1 MSQRGDAKPR
11 SFTRRSLGIRQ
22 FSHHSHGR
30 CSYRSA
36 SPKARACSGS
46 AAVFSDRSWGRVQ
59 VCRMTMITKTPETR
73 KSAAKRPKDSSAF
86 KTGQTAKGRPRK
98 NSEKAAGTESAHAIK
113 QQLDAVRR
121 EHAILQQAIYEAAQ
135 IQRKLCSPRQLVWG
149 EFEIAGEIFPVRHL
163 SGDFFKVM
171 QLDDVLG
178 VALGDIAG
186 KGLSAGIWQAHL
198 IDLIQRC
205 ARTYLHPADVIAG
218 VNRELCLD
226 HSEPPITALFFAR
239 LDPQRNELQYCNAG
253 LPAPLIMR
261 RGTSVDRL
269 EEGGPM
275 LGALQEAS
283 YNCGTV
289 YLNPGDVLIAYSDG
303 LTECRNHEDEE
314 FEIGRLSA
322 AVESYNGATANQVL
336 FSTLATV
343 LDFADQCPPG
353 DDLTLLVIR
362 RCETKL
368 ALPERDNNNK
378 RDKDFSVS

>member
-1 MSQRGDAKPR
+1 MNMMTRPSETRNPSA
-11 SFTRRSLGIRQ
+11 RRS
-22 FSHHSHGR
+22 
-30 CSYRSA
+30 
-36 SPKARACSGS
+36 
-46 AAVFSDRSWGRVQ
+46 
-59 VCRMTMITKTPETR
+59 
-73 KSAAKRPKDSSAF
+73 KDSSALE
-86 KTGQTAKGRPRK
+86 TGETARARPRK
-98 NSEKAAGTESAHAIK
+98 NSKMAAATESAHAIR

-135 IQRKLCSPRQLVWG
+135 IQRKLCSPRELVWG
-149 EFEIAGEIFPVRHL
+149 DFEIAGEIFPVRHL

-171 QLDDVLG
+171 PLDDVLG
-178 VALGDIAG
+178 LAVGDIAG

-205 ARTYLHPADVIAG
+205 ARAYLHPADVIAG

-239 LDPQRNELQYCNAG
+239 LDPQQNELQYCNAG

-275 LGALQEAS
+275 LGALEEAS

-289 YLNPGDVLIAYSDG
+289 YLGPGDMLIAYSDG
-303 LTECRNHEDEE
+303 LTECRNHEDQE

-322 AVESYNGATANQVL
+322 AVKSLNGATANQVL

-343 LDFADQCPPG
+343 LDFADHCPPS
-353 DDLTLLVIR
+353 DDLTLLVVR
-362 RCETKL
+362 RCDDTLTEHI
-368 ALPERDNNNK
+368 PERNTK
-378 RDKDFSVS
+378 RHKNFSVPRRISSVEVGVLIRSFGN

>member
-1 MSQRGDAKPR
+1 
-11 SFTRRSLGIRQ
+11 
-22 FSHHSHGR
+22 
-30 CSYRSA
+30 
-36 SPKARACSGS
+36 
-46 AAVFSDRSWGRVQ
+46 
-59 VCRMTMITKTPETR
+59 MITRTPETR
-73 KSAAKRPKDSSAF
+73 KASTKRPKDSSALE
-86 KTGQTAKGRPRK
+86 TGQTARARPRK
-98 NSEKAAGTESAHAIK
+98 ISEMAAANESAHAIK

-121 EHAILQQAIYEAAQ
+121 EHAVLQQAIYEAAQ
-135 IQRKLCSPRQLVWG
+135 IQRKLCSPRELVWG

-171 QLDDVLG
+171 QLDDMLG
-178 VALGDIAG
+178 VAVGDIAG

-205 ARTYLHPADVIAG
+205 ARAYLHPADVIAA

-226 HSEPPITALFFAR
+226 HGEPPITALFFAR

-275 LGALQEAS
+275 LGAVEEAC

-289 YLNPGDVLIAYSDG
+289 YLGPGDMLIAYSDG
-303 LTECRNHEDEE
+303 LTECRNHEDQE

-322 AVESYNGATANQVL
+322 AVKSLNGATANQVL

-343 LDFADQCPPG
+343 LDFADQCPPS
-353 DDLTLLVIR
+353 DDLTLLVVR
-362 RCETKL
+362 RCDDTLTEHI
-368 ALPERDNNNK
+368 PERNTK
-378 RDKDFSVS
+378 RDKNFSMPRRFSSVEVGQMC